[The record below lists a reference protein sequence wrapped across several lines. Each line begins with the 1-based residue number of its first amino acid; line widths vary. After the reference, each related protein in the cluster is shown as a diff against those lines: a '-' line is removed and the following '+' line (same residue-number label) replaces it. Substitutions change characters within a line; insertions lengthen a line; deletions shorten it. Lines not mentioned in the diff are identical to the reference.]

1 MRSKFDI
8 DSSTKLNVTLQDVNR
23 VLEAG
28 QLLLSVLTEEELKD
42 LRVLSQTE
50 NQLEIDS
57 EIGNA
62 GVT

>member
-8 DSSTKLNVTLQDVNR
+8 DSSTKLNVTLQDVNQ

>member
-42 LRVLSQTE
+42 LKFLSQTE
-50 NQLEIDS
+50 NQLEMDS

>member
-23 VLEAG
+23 ILEVG
-28 QLLLSVLTEEELKD
+28 QLLLTVLVEEEIRD
-42 LRVLSQTE
+42 LQVLLQSE
-50 NQLEIDS
+50 NQLEMAS

>member
-8 DSSTKLNVTLQDVNR
+8 DSSTKLNVTLQEVNR
-23 VLEAG
+23 ILEVG

-42 LRVLSQTE
+42 LKFLSQTE
-50 NQLEIDS
+50 NQLEMDS